1 MKNKTTAFVKRYCT
15 MIRIGN
21 QGRLTPE
28 SIALEKLL
36 DKLIIRDR
44 NRDEHR
50 VSRPFARDC
59 KECGV
64 DRDPEAVSGMCERCE
79 TASWS

>member
-1 MKNKTTAFVKRYCT
+1 MKTTKHDQAIGFVKHYCT

-36 DKLIIRDR
+36 DALIKRF
-44 NRDEHR
+44 NR
-50 VSRPFARDC
+50 
-59 KECGV
+59 K
-64 DRDPEAVSGMCERCE
+64 
-79 TASWS
+79 